1 MIAQVR
7 DSEYTELS
15 LVNTA
20 ATLASHWLLGESQ
33 PKKSSPQRLSFH
45 QEPTFCVSI
54 LNTFHGEEDL
64 ISCLLFEV
72 QTRRRG
78 AGGVYIRRLSLI
90 NSIFTFEE
98 IFRLLNILH

>member
-7 DSEYTELS
+7 DSEYPGLS
-15 LVNTA
+15 LVNTVT
-20 ATLASHWLLGESQ
+20 TLASHWLLGESQ

-45 QEPTFCVSI
+45 QEPNFCVSI
-54 LNTFHGEEDL
+54 LNTFHGEEDFL

-72 QTRRRG
+72 QKRRRG

-98 IFRLLNILH
+98 IF